1 MHELLT
7 QLVNVNCKKKA
18 EKMAKWDVLPT
29 KYIPQ
34 KTMEYSSPPQL
45 HLKLW
50 HIYETY
56 APWDGNIAHIIIII
70 FVSYTITKYA
80 VDGRLFVQI
89 FDIVSS
95 LHFRHFLPLFSL
107 HRYQHRTLFV
117 LNSAFQMRTMKFSQR
132 TQTMTHFTWKCIHA
146 TTITIHDN
154 HTVMEKFAE

>member
-1 MHELLT
+1 MQTEHNVSVQIQRMNYLLS
-7 QLVNVNCKKKA
+7 LWMSIA
-18 EKMAKWDVLPT
+18 EEMRKKMAKWDALPT

-50 HIYETY
+50 HIYETH

-70 FVSYTITKYA
+70 IFVSYPITKYA

-95 LHFRHFLPLFSL
+95 LHFRHFLP
-107 HRYQHRTLFV
+107 
-117 LNSAFQMRTMKFSQR
+117 
-132 TQTMTHFTWKCIHA
+132 
-146 TTITIHDN
+146 
-154 HTVMEKFAE
+154 